1 MATITPEDA
10 ALQPTPT
17 DAVRPSAEAA
27 PTPPAK
33 RPGFGTR
40 YGYFIVRIRWVVIAF
55 WAILLLGSLPFSAQV
70 TKNLSTGG
78 FSWKGSE
85 SIAAGDII
93 GQKFTTPLPT
103 IQVVFQSPDTA
114 ASDPAFQ
121 AEVQSFSNAA
131 QGFPRVSKVTQGTVG
146 NDGRTTY
153 VTLEINGSNA
163 EAETA
168 AGDLDSIL
176 PKSGPAKAY
185 IAGEPAVFNQINT
198 LTKTDLA
205 QAEELTLPVA
215 GVALIFV
222 FGTLLAA
229 AIPLGLAL
237 LAIPITLAVIFL
249 ISLNTEMSIY
259 VVNIA
264 SVIGLGLSIDYSLF
278 IVRRFKDELRAGRA
292 VADAIAVTTA
302 TSGEAI
308 LFSGLTVLIGFSGL
322 ALVGLPFMTSMA
334 IGGAVVVGTAVLG
347 ALTLVPA
354 VLSLLGPRVFAQRL
368 PRPWRRA
375 STTTTDAE
383 RVGFWHRWAVGVMA
397 RPWLVLVLVLV
408 FLGVLT
414 SPLFSLTL
422 GLPGTDVL
430 PPSNPARHGTDILA
444 QQFTSAQANPNYVV
458 VQTRDHSPILQPDN
472 IHNLCLLTRRIA
484 VLPHTSSV
492 QGLTS
497 SRQLSCEAAAATFG
511 STAYLQNPQLVQLVK
526 ATTSADTTIIS
537 VATNSKSDSADSKAL
552 VHDLRAIASSSLF
565 TIKVGGL
572 QAVSIDL
579 AGYLYGNFPH
589 ALIFIF
595 IATYVVLLIMFRS
608 VLLPIKAVVMNVLSV
623 AAAYGA
629 LVFVFQQGHFSEQL
643 QFSSEG
649 FIEMTT
655 PILLFCILFG
665 LSMDYE
671 VFLLSRIR
679 EEWERTHDN
688 RYAVARGLEKTAGVI
703 TSAALMIIIV
713 SGGFMLTHLTLV
725 KEQGLGIAA
734 AVLVDASIIRILL
747 VPATMRLLGNWNW
760 WFPGRK
766 TPEPN
771 PTPSM
776 N

>member
-1 MATITPEDA
+1 MATIIPEDA
-10 ALQPTPT
+10 AVQHDATN
-17 DAVRPSAEAA
+17 AVRA
-27 PTPPAK
+27 PMDPPPTVPA
-33 RPGFGTR
+33 RPGFGMR
-40 YGYFIVRIRWVVIAF
+40 YGYFIVRIRWVIIAF
-55 WAILLLGSLPFSAQV
+55 WAVILLGSLPFSAQV
-70 TKNLSTGG
+70 TKNLSSGG
-78 FSWKGSE
+78 FSWSGSE
-85 SIAAGDII
+85 SINAGDII

-103 IQVVFQSPDTA
+103 LQVVFQSPDTA
-114 ASDPAFQ
+114 VSDTTYQ
-121 AEVQSFSNAA
+121 AELQQFTSAA
-131 QGFPRVSKVTQGTVG
+131 QRFPRVAKVTPGTVG
-146 NDGRTTY
+146 QDGRTTY
-153 VTLEINGSNA
+153 VTLEINASSSDA
-163 EAETA
+163 ENTA
-168 AGDLDSIL
+168 GGLRSIL
-176 PKSGPAKAY
+176 PTGGPAKAY
-185 IAGEPAVFNQINT
+185 IAGEPAVFDQINN

-215 GVALIFV
+215 GVALLFV

-237 LAIPITLAVIFL
+237 LAIPITLAIIFL
-249 ISLNTEMSIY
+249 ISQNTEMSIY

-278 IVRRFKDELRAGRA
+278 IVRRFRDELHAGRA
-292 VADAIAVTTA
+292 IADAIAVTTA

-354 VLSLLGPRVFAQRL
+354 VLSLLGPRVFAQRI
-368 PRPWRRA
+368 PRPWKRA
-375 STTTTDAE
+375 NVVGADAE
-383 RVGFWHRWAVGVMA
+383 RAGFWQRWAMGVMA
-397 RPWLVLVLVLV
+397 RPWLVVTAVLI
-408 FLGVLT
+408 FLAVLT
-414 SPLFSLTL
+414 SPLFSLAL

-430 PPSNPARHGTDILA
+430 PPTNEVRHGTDILA
-444 QQFTSAQANPNYVV
+444 QQFPAEQANPTIVV
-458 VQTRDHSPILQPDN
+458 VQTRDGSPILQPDN
-472 IHNLCLLTRRIA
+472 IHNLCQLTGRMA
-484 VLPHTSSV
+484 ALPHIANVQALITSS
-492 QGLTS
+492 
-497 SRQLSCEAAAATFG
+497 QLSCEQAAAVFG
-511 STAYLQNPQLVQLVK
+511 TPAYQQNPQLAQLV
-526 ATTSADTTIIS
+526 ASTTNGDTTLIS
-537 VATNSKSDSADSKAL
+537 ITSTAKSDSADSKAL
-552 VHDLRAIASSSLF
+552 VNDLRKLEPSALF
-565 TIKVGGL
+565 AIKVGGL

-595 IATYVVLLIMFRS
+595 IATYIVLLIMFRS

-629 LVFVFQQGHFSEQL
+629 LVFVFQQGHFSDQL

-713 SGGFMLTHLTLV
+713 CAGFMLTHLTLV

-747 VPATMRLLGNWNW
+747 VPATMRLLGKWNW

-766 TPEPN
+766 TPEPT
-771 PTPSM
+771 PTPTAS
-776 N
+776 